1 MTKFAA
7 PLGAFLLLLF
17 STYAIAQAP
26 AEEFSDPEPV
36 IEALKDSSATD
47 AAIRTRIKNI
57 YAELDALKGVSVEV
71 KQGVVKLGGE
81 VSNEVAAQQAERLA
95 TRLAGVVTVEERI
108 NRTLAVRDNVEPV
121 VEKLQTHI
129 SNFIKALPL
138 LALAF
143 LVLVLFTLFGGF
155 LARRKVLWQKI
166 APNPFLAELLAQA
179 VRVVLFLLGAILAL
193 DLLSASAVITTV
205 LGGAG
210 VVGLAIGFAVRD
222 TMENYISSIMLSLR
236 QPFRAKDHVVING
249 HEGVVVRLTSRATI
263 LMTLDGNH
271 LRIPNSEVFKG
282 IILNYTTNPDRR
294 FEFDLG
300 VDAEDDPVAAMKT
313 GLDAIRGLEFVL
325 DEPQPSALIV
335 NVGDSNIVI
344 KFMAWVNQDQ
354 TDFGKARS
362 LAMRSAMQVLQEQ
375 GFTLPEPIYR
385 LRFDPLLNSALES
398 SLHARAPTD
407 STESLRNKYIETPV
421 RPKVKQTVA
430 EEDDT
435 LDVSPKTY
443 FDQKVEAEIRAEGD
457 SDLLDDGRPRE

>member
-1 MTKFAA
+1 MTKLAA
-7 PLGAFLLLLF
+7 PLCAFLLLSISINAL
-17 STYAIAQAP
+17 AQAP
-26 AEEFSDPEPV
+26 VVEFSDPEPV
-36 IEALKDSSATD
+36 IEAVQDSSATD
-47 AAIRTRIKNI
+47 EAIRTRIKNI

-71 KQGVVKLGGE
+71 NQGVVKLGGE

-121 VEKLQTHI
+121 VDKLRTHI
-129 SNFIKALPL
+129 SNFLKALPL
-138 LALAF
+138 LALAL
-143 LVLVLFTLFGGF
+143 LVLVLFILFGGF
-155 LARRKVLWQKI
+155 LARRKVMWQKI
-166 APNPFLAELLAQA
+166 APNPFLAELLGQA

-193 DLLSASAVITTV
+193 DLLGATAVIATV

-236 QPFRAKDHVVING
+236 QPFRSKDHVVINN

-282 IILNYTTNPDRR
+282 IILNYTTNPERR

-300 VDAEDDPVAAMKT
+300 VDAEDDPIAAMKS
-313 GLDAIRGLEFVL
+313 GLDAIRELEFVL
-325 DEPQPSALIV
+325 DEPQPSAVIA

-344 KFMAWVNQDQ
+344 KFMAWVNQEQ

-362 LAMRSAMQVLQEQ
+362 LAVRAAMQVLDEQ

-385 LRFDPLLNSALES
+385 LRFDPTLNSALEC
-398 SLHARAPTD
+398 SLRARAPTD
-407 STESLRNKYIETPV
+407 SSDLLRKENSKSPV
-421 RPKVKQTVA
+421 KPKVRQAVA
-430 EEDDT
+430 DDDDT
-435 LDVSPKTY
+435 LDVSPKTH
-443 FDQKVEAEIRAEGD
+443 FDQKVDAEIRSEGGN
-457 SDLLDDGRPRE
+457 DLLDEDRPRE